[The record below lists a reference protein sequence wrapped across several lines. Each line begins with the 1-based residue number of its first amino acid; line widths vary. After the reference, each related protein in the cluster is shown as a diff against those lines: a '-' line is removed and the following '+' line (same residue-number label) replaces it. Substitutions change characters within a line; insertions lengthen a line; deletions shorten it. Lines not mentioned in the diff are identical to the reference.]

1 MGDWLEVGGELDV
14 LADLFGEAVDNQLV
28 RRLLLELQSEHLLE
42 HILQVLVNQLEDLL
56 GVLDMKTLLQEVF
69 ELIVLVLEGLVEV

>member
-14 LADLFGEAVDNQLV
+14 FTDLFGEAVDNQLV

-42 HILQVLVNQLEDLL
+42 HILQVLVNQFEDLL

>member
-42 HILQVLVNQLEDLL
+42 HILQVLVNQFEDLL